1 MLPSSNLLVTTSVVF
16 LSASLLFRHGVWAS
30 QLQEMEKPG
39 KKTTLQHFY
48 KIESFH
54 IFVMKSNLSN
64 EVKLREFSWLN
75 FKDFFAKKKAKQ
87 LVRYT

>member
-39 KKTTLQHFY
+39 KKTTFLQNRAELSHF
-48 KIESFH
+48 H
-54 IFVMKSNLSN
+54 N
-64 EVKLREFSWLN
+64 EV
-75 FKDFFAKKKAKQ
+75 
-87 LVRYT
+87 